1 MLITTKGMCEPFIAS
16 MFPSSSHTAEVFPC
30 LSVNVVNEIEVMIVR
45 KSFAYERRN
54 RVAKTETV
62 LGPLSL
68 AMVVEYLLK
77 QIISATMIQIYI
89 GKTNCNH
96 VLMYASRPWKKHTT
110 TPRSKFSQ
118 AMNTL
123 RNETKGFDFPSGKK
137 TA

>member
-1 MLITTKGMCEPFIAS
+1 VKEIA
-16 MFPSSSHTAEVFPC
+16 
-30 LSVNVVNEIEVMIVR
+30 LMIVL

-54 RVAKTETV
+54 RVARTETV
-62 LGPLSL
+62 FEPLNL

-96 VLMYASRPWKKHTT
+96 VLMYASRPWKKHTS

-118 AMNTL
+118 AMNMF
-123 RNETKGFDFPSGKK
+123 RNEPKPSDLLSGKK
-137 TA
+137 IA

>member
-1 MLITTKGMCEPFIAS
+1 MPFIAGIL
-16 MFPSSSHTAEVFPC
+16 PSSSQTAEVFPL
-30 LSVNVVNEIEVMIVR
+30 LSVKVVKEIALIIVL
-45 KSFAYERRN
+45 KSFAYARRN
-54 RVAKTETV
+54 RVARTETV
-62 LGPLSL
+62 FEPLSL

>member
-1 MLITTKGMCEPFIAS
+1 
-16 MFPSSSHTAEVFPC
+16 
-30 LSVNVVNEIEVMIVR
+30 MIIR

-62 LGPLSL
+62 LEPLSL
-68 AMVVEYLLK
+68 AMVVEYLLEH
-77 QIISATMIQIYI
+77 IMNPTRIQMNS
-89 GKTNCNH
+89 GKTNCSH
-96 VLMYASRPWKKHTT
+96 VLIYASMPQKRHTF

-123 RNETKGFDFPSGKK
+123 RNELKPSDLPSGKK